1 MVYAGGSKQMAKTKQ
16 NNQVQKYESEFLELF
31 KKLTCSRSSWQVWED
46 LVTVM
51 ACSISNAA
59 DRSPDKF
66 KRREEQYGQ
75 AIKNL
80 GGMEIPVQI
89 FCTIVKALE
98 ENPDQDFLGRLYM
111 ALNLGSHWHGQF
123 FTPYHISEFMA
134 ETLINGDCQ
143 AEIEGKGYLSVCD
156 PCVGAGALLIA
167 AANVIKKAGINYQ
180 RDILFVGQDI
190 DEVAAMMAYIQ
201 LSLLGCPGYIIV
213 GNSLKDMPD
222 GHVLF
227 PKDTGQCE
235 VWLTPMFA
243 TDIWEKRRADN
254 LL

>member
-1 MVYAGGSKQMAKTKQ
+1 MAKTKQ

-66 KRREEQYGQ
+66 KRWEEQYGQ

-89 FCTIVKALE
+89 FCTIVKPLE

-167 AANVIKKAGINYQ
+167 AANVIKRQGLITRGISYLWG
-180 RDILFVGQDI
+180 RIL
-190 DEVAAMMAYIQ
+190 M
-201 LSLLGCPGYIIV
+201 
-213 GNSLKDMPD
+213 
-222 GHVLF
+222 
-227 PKDTGQCE
+227 
-235 VWLTPMFA
+235 
-243 TDIWEKRRADN
+243 R
-254 LL
+254 

>member
-98 ENPDQDFLGRLYM
+98 ENPDKDFLGRLYM
-111 ALNLGSHWHGQF
+111 ALNLGSHWHG
-123 FTPYHISEFMA
+123 
-134 ETLINGDCQ
+134 
-143 AEIEGKGYLSVCD
+143 
-156 PCVGAGALLIA
+156 
-167 AANVIKKAGINYQ
+167 
-180 RDILFVGQDI
+180 
-190 DEVAAMMAYIQ
+190 
-201 LSLLGCPGYIIV
+201 
-213 GNSLKDMPD
+213 
-222 GHVLF
+222 
-227 PKDTGQCE
+227 
-235 VWLTPMFA
+235 
-243 TDIWEKRRADN
+243 
-254 LL
+254 